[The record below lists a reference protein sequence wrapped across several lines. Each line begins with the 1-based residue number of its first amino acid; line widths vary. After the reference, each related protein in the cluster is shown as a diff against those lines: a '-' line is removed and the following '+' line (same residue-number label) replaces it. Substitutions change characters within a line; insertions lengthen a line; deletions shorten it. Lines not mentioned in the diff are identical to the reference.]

1 MIDFACTSLKV
12 TSQGLFI
19 LDQTQLPQKEI
30 WLESTSPESMIQ
42 IIRELKVRGA
52 PLIGVAAALQLGLL
66 AEKGADAT
74 VIEKAM
80 WALREA
86 RPTAV
91 NLMNAM
97 DRVLRA
103 LKKGGPRSVTIEAEN
118 ICREDVVL
126 ANGMAKQGAA
136 LLNNGERILTHCN
149 TGGLATVGI
158 GTALGVVIEGAR
170 QGKKPHVYVD
180 ETRPLLQGGRLT
192 TWELEQHKIPY
203 TLICD
208 NMAAYLMQL
217 GKIDR
222 VLVGAD
228 RIAANGDFA
237 NKVGTYSVAVNA
249 KFHGVPFF
257 VVAPRTTVDPNC
269 PHSGGIPIE
278 ERPAH
283 EVRGARGAFGNVEWA
298 ASNAEVWNPAFDVTP
313 EALVTAWILDDGVF
327 TREDVKNGAWFES
340 TPAKPDSAGN

>member
-1 MIDFACTSLKV
+1 MMDFSCTSLKI
-12 TSQGLFI
+12 TGQGLFI
-19 LDQTQLPQKEI
+19 LDQTQLPQKEV
-30 WLESTSPESMIQ
+30 WLDSPTPESMIH

-66 AEKGADAT
+66 AEQGADAAQ
-74 VIEKAM
+74 IEKAL

-91 NLMNAM
+91 NLMNAL
-97 DRVLRA
+97 DRVLKA
-103 LKKGGPRSVTIEAEN
+103 LKVGGPRAVTAEAEN
-118 ICREDVVL
+118 ICREDVAL
-126 ANGMAKQGAA
+126 ADGMAKNGAA
-136 LLNNGERILTHCN
+136 LLGKGERILTHCN

-170 QGKKPHVYVD
+170 QGKAPFVYVD

-192 TWELEQHKIPY
+192 TWELEQNKIPY

-222 VLVGAD
+222 VLVGSD
-228 RIAANGDFA
+228 RIATNGDFA

-249 KFHGVPFF
+249 KFHGVPFY
-257 VVAPRTTVDPNC
+257 VVAPRTTVDTKCANG
-269 PHSGGIPIE
+269 SGIPVE
-278 ERPAH
+278 ERSAH

-298 ASNAEVWNPAFDVTP
+298 ASTAQVWNPAFDVTP

-327 TREDVKNGAWFES
+327 TREDVKNGALH
-340 TPAKPDSAGN
+340 GR